1 MSFKVK
7 QFRIAAAEQVCLQHS
22 AYGDDDDTDCV
33 HSDIYVSSLAL
44 GYNYVQLPTGT
55 AGDSVAEWL
64 ACWTQALK
72 DHDSRHQQADCQE
85 PESAPEPYAL

>member
-7 QFRIAAAEQVCLQHS
+7 QFRIAAAEQVCLQ
-22 AYGDDDDTDCV
+22 DDDTDCV

-44 GYNYVQLPTGT
+44 GYNYVQLHTGT